1 MASISPTAQLK
12 RRKRACHVTLFSL
25 GEWGTGLI
33 YLPNITQTS
42 RDNAGREEG
51 ERSEAAKPISAH

>member
-1 MASISPTAQLK
+1 M
-12 RRKRACHVTLFSL
+12 TLSSL

-42 RDNAGREEG
+42 RDKAGREG
-51 ERSEAAKPISAH
+51 ERPEAAKPILAH